1 MSTTSW
7 KLDQVTE
14 HYLKQVRGGIPYGA
28 DQTKMMLQVISRFQS
43 KPVQVLDLGCGNGF
57 LAKLLLQTF
66 PEARAILVDHSK
78 PMLHNAAQY
87 MAELQ
92 ERCTFVEADLEDDIS
107 AFAEPGSM
115 DCIVSGYAIHH
126 LPHDRKK
133 KLYAEIFNALK
144 PGGVYVN
151 VEHTASATAELEQL
165 HDALFVDHL
174 AAYNNRSCAEVEE
187 EYENRPDKADNIL
200 ENVFVQVDWL
210 RQIGFGHADDYF
222 KWLELAVFGGVKPR

>member
-28 DQTKMMLQVISRFQS
+28 DQTKMMLHVISHFQS
-43 KPVQVLDLGCGNGF
+43 NPVQVLDLGCGNGF

-66 PEARAILVDHSK
+66 SGTRAVLVDHSK

-107 AFAEPGSM
+107 AFAEPESM

-126 LPHDRKK
+126 LTHDRKK
-133 KLYAEIFNALK
+133 KLYAEIFNTLK
-144 PGGVYVN
+144 PGGVFIN

-174 AAYNNRSCAEVEE
+174 AAYNNRPRAEVEE

-200 ENVFVQVDWL
+200 ENVYAQVEWL
-210 RQIGFGHADDYF
+210 RQIGFCHADCYF
-222 KWLELAVFGGVKPR
+222 KWMELAVFGGVKPR